1 MKKKIL
7 SGVFALALHATAGFG
22 VNKSMK
28 SDVKLSDLALAN
40 VEALAD
46 SESGGGEVLWSRED
60 EDCEYYITGKAGSEV
75 TFTILGMTIT
85 LTIGADG
92 TATYV
97 YGSGKTHCISGGQE
111 QCTARYCPPIF
122 R

>member
-22 VNKSMK
+22 VNKSMSNK
-28 SDVKLSDLALAN
+28 AQLSDLALAN

-60 EDCEYYITGKAGSEV
+60 EDCEYYIT
-75 TFTILGMTIT
+75 
-85 LTIGADG
+85 
-92 TATYV
+92 
-97 YGSGKTHCISGGQE
+97 
-111 QCTARYCPPIF
+111 
-122 R
+122 